1 MTIGYGK
8 QSIRSDDI
16 RAVIK
21 SLQRDH
27 ITQGNQVSKFEID
40 LKKRF
45 RSKFC
50 TAVSSGTAALHLA
63 GKALGWKK
71 NDIIITSPITFLASA
86 NAIEYS
92 GATTDLVDIDK
103 ESYCID
109 PEKLESKLKKY
120 KSRRKKIKAVV
131 AVDYAGHPCDWKS
144 LKFLANK
151 YNFKLINDNC
161 HALGASYFKDP
172 FYAAKYAD
180 VVTQSFHPVKA
191 ITTGEGGAVITNN
204 KLIDNKIKLL
214 RSHGIKKNLYS
225 NSPWVSDMK
234 QLGYNYRITDFQC
247 ALGSNQLKKL
257 KTFIKKR
264 NDIAKFYRDELSE
277 IEKIILPKESINIK
291 HSYHLYPIQIS
302 FKEIGISRKVFF
314 KKMINYGINLQV
326 HYVPIYNHSYYKK
339 KYNFKKSEFLNAE
352 SYYKQTCSLPIY
364 PDLEKK
370 DLNKIIK
377 CLKKILNEKK

>member
-16 RAVIK
+16 RSVVK
-21 SLQRDH
+21 SLKRDL

-40 LKKRF
+40 LKKQF

-50 TAVSSGTAALHLA
+50 TAVSSGTAALHLS
-63 GKALGWKK
+63 GKALDWKK

-92 GATTDLVDIDK
+92 GATTDLVDINK

-109 PEKLESKLKKY
+109 PEQLESKLKKY
-120 KSRRKKIKAVV
+120 KSRKKKIKAVI

-144 LKFLANK
+144 LRFLANK
-151 YNFKLINDNC
+151 YSFKLINDNC
-161 HALGASYFKDP
+161 HALGASYFNDS

-180 VVTQSFHPVKA
+180 IVTQSFHPVKA
-191 ITTGEGGAVITNN
+191 ITTGEGGAVITND
-204 KLIDNKIKLL
+204 KLIDDKIKLL

-225 NSPWVSDMK
+225 NSPWISDMK

-264 NDIAKFYRDELSE
+264 NDIAKFYRNELSKT
-277 IEKIILPKESINIK
+277 EKIILPKESKNIK
-291 HSYHLYPIQIS
+291 HAYHLYPIQIK
-302 FKEIGISRKVFF
+302 FKEIGLSRELFF
-314 KKMINYGINLQV
+314 KKMFDHGIHLQV
-326 HYVPIYNHSYYKK
+326 HYMPIYNHSYYKK
-339 KYNFKKSEFLNAE
+339 KYRFKKSEFKNAD